1 MLTNRSPWLK
11 SRARLF
17 ATRKTVAVFK
27 AMTTIDLCVRTALRD
42 DANEIARIF
51 VESWRDTY
59 AGLLPVNYL
68 VRLSEVRQRLLWAR
82 EIVHRGPHDGIVVA
96 EHDDYGVIGFASY
109 GPARD
114 RAIGYDGEIYTLY
127 VDPNHVGRG
136 AGRTLIR
143 AAFARLYADNFK
155 SAVIWALKGNPAR
168 FFYET
173 EGGRIVAER
182 PGAVAGK
189 PVRELGFG
197 WTDISPATH
206 PLVR

>member
-1 MLTNRSPWLK
+1 MAS
-11 SRARLF
+11 SDFFVRA
-17 ATRKTVAVFK
+17 
-27 AMTTIDLCVRTALRD
+27 ALRD
-42 DANEIARIF
+42 DADAIAHIF

-68 VRLSEVRQRLLWAR
+68 VRMSEIRQRLLWLR
-82 EIVHRGPHDGIVVA
+82 EIAHRGPHDGVIVA
-96 EHDDYGVIGFASY
+96 EHDEYGVIGFASF

-114 RAIGYDGEIYTLY
+114 RAMGYDGEIYTLY

-136 AGRTLIR
+136 AGHALMR
-143 AAFARLYADNFK
+143 AAFVRLYSEGFQ

-189 PVRELGFG
+189 PVREIGFG
-197 WTDISPATH
+197 WTDITPAAGAR
-206 PLVR
+206 VR